1 MLGNTSTPGGSRR
14 LTLVAMCLAQG
25 MILLDVTIVNV
36 ALPSIQ
42 RDLHTTTGN
51 LEWVVSAYALALATL
66 IPFGGALGDRFG
78 RRRFFVVGLI
88 VFTLASSA
96 CALSTGAVELVAFR
110 VLQGVGGALM
120 SALTLSILVEAYP
133 AERRA
138 KAIGTWAGAA
148 GLGFGLGPV
157 VGGLLLGVADWS
169 SIFWVNV
176 PIGVCAIIIALRG
189 VVESKDTQPR
199 RFDVVGVALSAT
211 GLFSLTFGLTITTS
225 RGWRSPL
232 VITMLVVGLG
242 LLALFAGWERRTP
255 QPMLPPAL
263 ARHRAFVAA
272 NLIYVLAYLSLTG
285 MFFFVTLLFQDV
297 RGWSALRTGLSWIP
311 MNLPFLV
318 VAQMAGS
325 LARRFSRLSIVVTG
339 CLIGCLGVVGLGQVT
354 TTTAYWFVAICYV
367 LLGFG
372 YGLFIPAGSNIAMNR
387 IPAGFSGIAS
397 GAINTSRQIGSSV
410 GLAVLGSIGVT
421 VTLHSWHGY
430 STSLSGSAADAT
442 SAAAPLVTGGN
453 VSAVAHQVGPSAV
466 PAATSSFMAGYH
478 VAMTTAGAAL
488 LVAAT
493 VAVLGLRAE
502 GSGAVPGEP
511 IPSSGAAVG
520 SE

>member
-1 MLGNTSTPGGSRR
+1 MRGTTSAPAGSRR

-66 IPFGGALGDRFG
+66 IPCGCALGDRFG

-88 VFTLASSA
+88 IFTLASSA

-176 PIGVCAIIIALRG
+176 PIGVCAVIITLRG

-199 RFDVVGVALSAT
+199 RFDVVGVVLSVT
-211 GLFSLTFGLTITTS
+211 GLFSLTFALTITT
-225 RGWRSPL
+225 
-232 VITMLVVGLG
+232 I
-242 LLALFAGWERRTP
+242 
-255 QPMLPPAL
+255 
-263 ARHRAFVAA
+263 
-272 NLIYVLAYLSLTG
+272 
-285 MFFFVTLLFQDV
+285 
-297 RGWSALRTGLSWIP
+297 
-311 MNLPFLV
+311 
-318 VAQMAGS
+318 
-325 LARRFSRLSIVVTG
+325 
-339 CLIGCLGVVGLGQVT
+339 
-354 TTTAYWFVAICYV
+354 
-367 LLGFG
+367 
-372 YGLFIPAGSNIAMNR
+372 
-387 IPAGFSGIAS
+387 
-397 GAINTSRQIGSSV
+397 
-410 GLAVLGSIGVT
+410 
-421 VTLHSWHGY
+421 
-430 STSLSGSAADAT
+430 
-442 SAAAPLVTGGN
+442 
-453 VSAVAHQVGPSAV
+453 
-466 PAATSSFMAGYH
+466 
-478 VAMTTAGAAL
+478 
-488 LVAAT
+488 
-493 VAVLGLRAE
+493 
-502 GSGAVPGEP
+502 
-511 IPSSGAAVG
+511 
-520 SE
+520 